1 VSSLVEDI
9 EYLDIL
15 SFEETNTSIYQ
26 PLNEPPILTVIIGAK
41 CSDGIA
47 LIADTKY
54 TDIILGKESFD
65 KKVFGDIAHL
75 TCNHVVTLKSFCS
88 NTRNS
93 AHLP

>member
-1 VSSLVEDI
+1 MTSSSSDNNNNKRGDPAQIPKEDVSGEVEKVISEHGGI
-9 EYLDIL
+9 EG
-15 SFEETNTSIYQ
+15 Q
-26 PLNEPPILTVIIGAK
+26 R
-41 CSDGIA
+41 
-47 LIADTKY
+47 
-54 TDIILGKESFD
+54 KESFD